1 MSRAPHLQSQA
12 VTTIIRFANASGNP
26 EVPDG
31 LANVRSLAVK
41 FQLPDGN
48 NADILANSVEGVP
61 VRSPEAFLAF
71 LRAQLPDPA
80 TDQPAPDAMPRFL
93 WESSLCTGFIERLMQ
108 KPVFANY
115 GQTSYHGEHA
125 FRFTA
130 ADGTSRFGRY
140 HWVPEAGEAYLS
152 PDEAST
158 RNANFL
164 REELDR
170 RIQNGPVVLRLVLQF
185 AAEGDLTEDVTT
197 S

>member
-12 VTTIIRFANASGNP
+12 VTTIIRFANARGNP

-31 LANVRSLAVK
+31 FGNVRSLVK

-115 GQTSYHGEHA
+115 GQTSYRAEHA
-125 FRFTA
+125 FGSPPRTVPVDSPA
-130 ADGTSRFGRY
+130 ITGCPRRERPISPRTKRARATRASCAKSSRADAERPGSA
-140 HWVPEAGEAYLS
+140 P
-152 PDEAST
+152 P
-158 RNANFL
+158 
-164 REELDR
+164 
-170 RIQNGPVVLRLVLQF
+170 RIAICR
-185 AAEGDLTEDVTT
+185 
-197 S
+197 